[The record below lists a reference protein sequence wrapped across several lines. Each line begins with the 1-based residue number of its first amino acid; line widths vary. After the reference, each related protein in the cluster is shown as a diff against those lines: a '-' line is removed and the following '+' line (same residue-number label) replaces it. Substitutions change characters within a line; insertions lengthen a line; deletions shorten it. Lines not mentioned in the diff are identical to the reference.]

1 MNFHITNNVLQLKQT
16 AMKREEKLSG
26 LAGVALAVLFTVAAN
41 FIFAGA
47 SYGKTINSTAEGG
60 VAAAV
65 QQDPQP
71 TKKDIPF
78 VQVDEMPVFPGG
90 DIAILK
96 YIADNTVYPEEA
108 KKNNITGKV
117 IVRFIV
123 EKDCSV
129 SDVTILQSVNPQLDA
144 EAVRVVKTLPKFEK
158 PAKNAG
164 VVVRVFYMLPIT
176 FDLK

>member
-1 MNFHITNNVLQLKQT
+1 
-16 AMKREEKLSG
+16 MKRKEKLSG
-26 LAGVALAVLFTVAAN
+26 LTRVALVLLFPAAAT
-41 FIFAGA
+41 FIFVGIT
-47 SYGKTINSTAEGG
+47 SGKTINSRTAERE
-60 VAAAV
+60 AIAV

-96 YIADNTVYPEEA
+96 YIADNSRYPEEA
-108 KKNNITGKV
+108 KKNKITGKV

-123 EKDCSV
+123 EKDCSI
-129 SDVTILQSVNPQLDA
+129 SEVTILQSVNPLLDA

-158 PAKNAG
+158 PAKNGG
-164 VVVRVFYMLPIT
+164 VAVRVFYMLPIT

>member
-1 MNFHITNNVLQLKQT
+1 M
-16 AMKREEKLSG
+16 AMKREENLSR
-26 LAGVALAVLFTVAAN
+26 LKRVALALFIPAAAT
-41 FIFAGA
+41 FILVCA
-47 SYGKTINSTAEGG
+47 SYGKTINSLTEEGTATP
-60 VAAAV
+60 V

-108 KKNNITGKV
+108 KKNKITGKV

-129 SDVTILQSVNPQLDA
+129 SEVTILQSVNPEIDA
-144 EAVRVVKTLPKFEK
+144 EAVRVIKTLPKFEK
-158 PAKNAG
+158 PAKNGG
-164 VVVRVFYMLPIT
+164 VAVRVFYMLPIT

>member
-1 MNFHITNNVLQLKQT
+1 
-16 AMKREEKLSG
+16 MKREENVSKLTR
-26 LAGVALAVLFTVAAN
+26 VAHVLFITAAAI
-41 FIFAGA
+41 FIFVGV
-47 SYGKTINSTAEGG
+47 SYGNTINSRTVGG
-60 VAAAV
+60 ADTAV

-78 VQVDEMPVFPGG
+78 VQVDEMPEFPGG

-108 KKNNITGKV
+108 KKNRITGKV

-129 SDVTILQSVNPQLDA
+129 SEVTVLQSVNPQIDA

-158 PAKNAG
+158 PAKNGG
-164 VVVRVFYMLPIT
+164 VAVRVFYMLPIT

>member
-1 MNFHITNNVLQLKQT
+1 
-16 AMKREEKLSG
+16 MKRKEKFR
-26 LAGVALAVLFTVAAN
+26 AFTRVALVLLILAAAP

-47 SYGKTINSTAEGG
+47 TNGKTINSLTGEGAATAL
-60 VAAAV
+60 
-65 QQDPQP
+65 QQDPQT

-96 YIADNTVYPEEA
+96 YICDNSRYPEEA
-108 KKNNITGKV
+108 KKNKITGKV

-129 SDVTILQSVNPQLDA
+129 SEVTILQSVNPELDA

-158 PAKNAG
+158 PAKNGG
-164 VVVRVFYMLPIT
+164 VAVRVFYMLPIT

>member
-1 MNFHITNNVLQLKQT
+1 
-16 AMKREEKLSG
+16 MKRKKKLSTMTRVT
-26 LAGVALAVLFTVAAN
+26 LALLIPLAATFIFVVAAC
-41 FIFAGA
+41 
-47 SYGKTINSTAEGG
+47 GKTINSGTEEG
-60 VAAAV
+60 AATAV

-96 YIADNTVYPEEA
+96 YIADNSRYPEEA
-108 KKNNITGKV
+108 KKNKITGKV
-117 IVRFIV
+117 IVRFVV
-123 EKDCSV
+123 EKDCSI
-129 SDVTILQSVNPQLDA
+129 SEVTILQSVNPQLDA